1 MRVSNNSITAR
12 LLQQVQESRA
22 RLAEV
27 QEQTGSGRRVN
38 RPSDDPTATGRIMT
52 LDTDLELNEQY
63 ARNSNA
69 ALADLTVNEATI
81 ASLADVLQRAR
92 ELAVQGAN
100 GALDGAARQ
109 QIALEVSQLVTQA
122 IALGNTRSAGRYIF
136 AGQKTDTQPFVPD
149 NATNPTVVT
158 YAGDSNGVAREV
170 SQGDRLNTNV
180 TGDRTFPG
188 VIADLIAFRDHLRS
202 NNASALQTD
211 ADAIG
216 NRLDEALE
224 LRSEVGAKMNRV
236 QTGISRL
243 EDEHTMLLT
252 LVSNEQDVDLAQSI
266 VELQA
271 RETTLQAALG
281 AAGRA
286 LNLSLL
292 EFLR

>member
-22 RLAEV
+22 SLAKV
-27 QEQTGSGRRVN
+27 QEQTGSGQKVN
-38 RPSDDPTATGRIMT
+38 RPSDDPAATGRIMT
-52 LDTDLELNEQY
+52 MHTELDLNEQY
-63 ARNSNA
+63 ARNSNT
-69 ALADLTVNEATI
+69 ALADLTVSEA
-81 ASLADVLQRAR
+81 SLSNLADVVQRAR
-92 ELAVQGAN
+92 ELAVQAAN
-100 GALDGAARQ
+100 GALDGSSRQ
-109 QIALEVSQLVTQA
+109 QVALEVSQLVTQA

-149 NATNPTVVT
+149 SVVNPTVVT
-158 YAGDSNGVAREV
+158 YAGDTNGVYREV
-170 SQGDRLNTNV
+170 SQGERVNTNV

-188 VIADLIAFRDHLRS
+188 VIADLISFRDHLRA
-202 NNASALQTD
+202 NNATALQTD
-211 ADAIG
+211 ADAMG
-216 NRLDEALE
+216 TRLDETLE

-236 QTGISRL
+236 QTGITRL
-243 EDEHTMLLT
+243 EDEHTMLQT

-271 RETTLQAALG
+271 KETTLQAALG

>member
-22 RLAEV
+22 RLAHV
-27 QEQTGSGRRVN
+27 QEQTGSGKKVN
-38 RPSDDPTATGRIMT
+38 RPSDDPAATGRIMT
-52 LDTDLELNEQY
+52 MHTELELNEQY
-63 ARNSNA
+63 ARNSNT
-69 ALADLTVNEATI
+69 ALADLTVSEASL
-81 ASLADVLQRAR
+81 ASLADVLQRAS
-92 ELAVQGAN
+92 ELAVQGSN

-149 NATNPTVVT
+149 STTNPSVCT
-158 YAGDSNGVAREV
+158 YAGDTNGVYREV
-170 SQGDRLNTNV
+170 SQGERLNTNI

-188 VIADLIAFRDHLRS
+188 VIADLITLRDHLRS
-202 NNASALQTD
+202 NDANALQTD
-211 ADAIG
+211 ADAMG
-216 NRLDEALE
+216 TRLDETLE

-236 QTGISRL
+236 QTGITRL

>member
-22 RLAEV
+22 RLAKV
-27 QEQTGSGRRVN
+27 QEQTGSGQRVN
-38 RPSDDPTATGRIMT
+38 RPSDDPTATGRIMA
-52 LDTDLELNEQY
+52 LDTDIELNQQY
-63 ARNSNA
+63 LRNSNA
-69 ALADLTVNEATI
+69 ALADLTVNEA
-81 ASLADVLQRAR
+81 ALDNLADVLQRAR

-100 GALDGAARQ
+100 GALDASSRQ

-122 IALGNTRSAGRYIF
+122 IALGNTRAAGRYVF

-149 NATNPTVVT
+149 STTNPTVVT
-158 YAGDSNGVAREV
+158 YAGDANGIYREV
-170 SQGDRLNTNV
+170 SQGDRLNVNL
-180 TGDRTFPG
+180 TGDRVFPG

-202 NNASALQTD
+202 NDAAALQVD
-211 ADAIG
+211 ADAMGTRI
-216 NRLDEALE
+216 DETLE

-236 QTGISRL
+236 QTGVARL